1 MLERTEF
8 LLAFW
13 DVGMKN
19 MSEVELDKTLSY
31 VDDDGNGFITF
42 SEFLVAC
49 ISPEDILVKDKI
61 ACCFKLFD
69 DDNSGSI
76 SMKEIKDIIG
86 KQADIS
92 DDQWNK
98 LLQAVDAD
106 GDAELGL
113 EEFSKM
119 LRNIF

>member
-13 DVGMKN
+13 DVGIKN
-19 MSEVELDKTLSY
+19 MSEVELDKILSY

-49 ISPEDILVKDKI
+49 ISPADILIKEKMV
-61 ACCFKLFD
+61 CCFKLFD
-69 DDNSGSI
+69 NDNSGSI
-76 SMKEIKDIIG
+76 SIKEIKDVIG

-92 DDQWNK
+92 DEQWDK
-98 LLQAVDAD
+98 LLLAVDAD
-106 GDAELGL
+106 GDAELGI
-113 EEFSKM
+113 EEFS
-119 LRNIF
+119 